1 MNFVALVFNAMKGT
15 KKNKNSN
22 EGYVVLQQNISKM
35 QDFVGAA
42 FS

>member
-15 KKNKNSN
+15 KNKNSN
-22 EGYVVLQQNISKM
+22 EGYVVLQENISKM